1 MFRSR
6 GLSIITELL
15 PVLALFPFL
24 IPHVEQS
31 IFAPAIIFIAIILSD
46 NGHIFVTSFRIFA
59 KHRPRAEKIKHSLMI
74 GGFILLALLWLNSG
88 IPYFWSFFIYFTAFH
103 HFRQNVGMFS
113 WLAKA
118 EKYNTKYLRSL
129 AYTFFLV
136 PFIFCHLR
144 TDVSLETVIG
154 GLLPIPAEIKSFLAD
169 TQVLFSAKIILNIFI
184 FSLAALYS
192 LREFLQTK
200 KIRVGRYIFA
210 VASLNS
216 ISMIWGQNFF
226 ELYIP
231 LVIAHGMTYFIAVSE
246 SMVKIGGWSIKRA
259 ITIIF
264 GAALLYGVI
273 DWVIQADNI
282 FDYQSHPLSFWVLI
296 GAAVT
301 AGLNMSHYFI
311 DGFIWKKGDVDYD
324 LLYSSKS
331 PQ

>member
-1 MFRSR
+1 MFKSR

-15 PVLALFPFL
+15 PVFALFPFF
-24 IPHVEQS
+24 IPHIEQS
-31 IFAPAIIFIAIILSD
+31 IFAPAIVFIAIILSD

-59 KHRPRAEKIKHSLMI
+59 KHRPRAEKIKHSLI
-74 GGFILLALLWLNSG
+74 IASFILLALVWLRLG
-88 IPYFWSFFIYFTAFH
+88 LPYFWSFFIYFTAFH

-136 PFIFCHLR
+136 PFIFCHFR
-144 TDVSLETVIG
+144 TDISLDAVIG
-154 GLLPIPAEIKSFLAD
+154 DLLPIPAELKSFLAD
-169 TQVLFSAKIILNIFI
+169 TQFLFSAKIILNIFI

-192 LREFLQTK
+192 LRELLQK
-200 KIRVGRYIFA
+200 KQIKVGRYVFA
-210 VASLNS
+210 VAALNS

-246 SMVKIGGWSIKRA
+246 SMVKLGGWSLKKAVSIV
-259 ITIIF
+259 I

-282 FDYQSHPLSFWVLI
+282 FDYQSNPLNFWVLI
-296 GAAVT
+296 GAALT
-301 AGLNMSHYFI
+301 AGINMSHYFI
-311 DGFIWKKGDVDYD
+311 DGFIWKKGDVDYE
-324 LLYSSKS
+324 LLYSIKS